1 MDESRKAWTMIGAV
15 VAVIL
20 LDLMAI
26 ILMNVLW

>member
-1 MDESRKAWTMIGAV
+1 MDESRKAWIMIGAV

-26 ILMNVLW
+26 ILMNILW